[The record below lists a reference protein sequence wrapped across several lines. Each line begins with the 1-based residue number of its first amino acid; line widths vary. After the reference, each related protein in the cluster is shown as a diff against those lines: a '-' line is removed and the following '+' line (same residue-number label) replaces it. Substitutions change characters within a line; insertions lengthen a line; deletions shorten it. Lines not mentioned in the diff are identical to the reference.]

1 MKRVATHEARCLTPT
16 VLVGIVEDPPLCLLN
31 LCHLIMNA
39 QPLSCAHHSISSPF
53 RWSFILLLCARVFL
67 SCTHCTRVRTHTC
80 ILLLLLFLSCTRV
93 RTAFVQGVRCL
104 RAFALV
110 CCVAL
115 CCVGFGWERI
125 AVALPLLLCCVCVAS
140 VAVLAS
146 LGACHTARMAYGA
159 ARGGGGY
166 MCAVSHILPYGA
178 ARWAVKRTGEHGQ
191 DILTH
196 THTHTHTHNTHTT
209 HTHTNLLMC

>member
-1 MKRVATHEARCLTPT
+1 MELQDDCLTPT

-80 ILLLLLFLSCTRV
+80 ILLLLLSLSCTRV

-110 CCVAL
+110 CCVA
-115 CCVGFGWERI
+115 CCVGLDGNGSRSRC
-125 AVALPLLLCCVCVAS
+125 LCYCVAS
-140 VAVLAS
+140 VLR
-146 LGACHTARMAYGA
+146 LLLCWR
-159 ARGGGGY
+159 
-166 MCAVSHILPYGA
+166 VSVLPYGTYGIWSRKRRRRIHVCSLTHLA
-178 ARWAVKRTGEHGQ
+178 IRRRKMGGKAHRRARPGYPY
-191 DILTH
+191 TH
-196 THTHTHTHNTHTT
+196 THTHTHTHTT
-209 HTHTNLLMC
+209 RTQHTHTPIC

>member
-67 SCTHCTRVRTHTC
+67 SCTHCTRVRTHTYPLPPPLSLLYARSNGVCSGGEMLAC
-80 ILLLLLFLSCTRV
+80 ICARL
-93 RTAFVQGVRCL
+93 
-104 RAFALV
+104 
-110 CCVAL
+110 L

-196 THTHTHTHNTHTT
+196 THTHTHTHTT
-209 HTHTNLLMC
+209 RTQHTHTPIC

>member
-1 MKRVATHEARCLTPT
+1 LIVQADEDWEHAYAFYVRRADMELQDDCLTPT

-80 ILLLLLFLSCTRV
+80 ILLLLLSLSCTRV

-110 CCVAL
+110 CCVA

-125 AVALPLLLCCVCVAS
+125 AVALPLLLCCVCCCVGES
-140 VAVLAS
+140 R
-146 LGACHTARMAYGA
+146 C
-159 ARGGGGY
+159 
-166 MCAVSHILPYGA
+166 LPYGTYGIWS
-178 ARWAVKRTGEHGQ
+178 RKRRRRIHVCS
-191 DILTH
+191 LTH
-196 THTHTHTHNTHTT
+196 LAIRRRKMGGKAHRRGDQEPGTT
-209 HTHTNLLMC
+209 IQARAAAEGN

>member
-1 MKRVATHEARCLTPT
+1 MELQDDCLTPT

-67 SCTHCTRVRTHTC
+67 SCTHCTRVRTHTYPLPPPLSLLYARSNGVCSGGEMLAC
-80 ILLLLLFLSCTRV
+80 ICAR
-93 RTAFVQGVRCL
+93 
-104 RAFALV
+104 
-110 CCVAL
+110 
-115 CCVGFGWERI
+115 
-125 AVALPLLLCCVCVAS
+125 LLCCVLRWFWMGTDRGRVAS
-140 VAVLAS
+140 VTVLRLCCVCCCVGESRCLPHGTYGIWSRKRRRRIHVCS
-146 LGACHTARMAYGA
+146 LTHLAIRRRKMGGKAHRRARP
-159 ARGGGGY
+159 GY
-166 MCAVSHILPYGA
+166 PY
-178 ARWAVKRTGEHGQ
+178 
-191 DILTH
+191 TH

>member
-80 ILLLLLFLSCTRV
+80 ILLLLLSLSCTRV

-110 CCVAL
+110 CCVA

-196 THTHTHTHNTHTT
+196 THTHTHTHTT
-209 HTHTNLLMC
+209 RTQHTHTPIC

>member
-1 MKRVATHEARCLTPT
+1 MCQDAKVKTSLFLFEALVIILLFIFSFPGFRRTRQPRWLTPT
-16 VLVGIVEDPPLCLLN
+16 VFVGIFKHDALCLLN
-31 LCHLIMNA
+31 PSHLLMIA
-39 QPLSCAHHSISSPF
+39 SPPLV
-53 RWSFILLLCARVFL
+53 SFVVYFDFVCARCSLLYARSNGVCSGGEML
-67 SCTHCTRVRTHTC
+67 AC
-80 ILLLLLFLSCTRV
+80 ICARL
-93 RTAFVQGVRCL
+93 
-104 RAFALV
+104 
-110 CCVAL
+110 L

-196 THTHTHTHNTHTT
+196 THTHTHTHTT
-209 HTHTNLLMC
+209 RTQHTHTPIC